1 MVAGL
6 GSSNLS
12 SSRVWRYRVGT
23 IADGKTLRDTAH
35 AEGGLGGPPAPVL
48 RQVRRQLPG
57 HHARRTAVGSFD
69 LSDLP
74 AEEALLWQSRTRF
87 GGIAQDWTTYPP
99 ARLNRAHV
107 RGDETVEL
115 CFGSSRFRVDLME
128 KKQYNATNIT
138 KVRDV
143 RLASV
148 QPKMW
153 LLISKSEQA
162 HWVVLDEVNGVPT
175 TLSMWMHSGAC

>member
-1 MVAGL
+1 MHCRG
-6 GSSNLS
+6 
-12 SSRVWRYRVGT
+12 
-23 IADGKTLRDTAH
+23 
-35 AEGGLGGPPAPVL
+35 
-48 RQVRRQLPG
+48 VR
-57 HHARRTAVGSFD
+57 ARFD
-69 LSDLP
+69 LTDLP

-87 GGIAQDWTTYPP
+87 GGIAQDWTTYPREAQ

-115 CFGSSRFRVDLME
+115 CFGSSRFRVDLMK
-128 KKQYNATNIT
+128 KKQYNTADIT

-153 LLISKSEQA
+153 LLISKREEA
-162 HWVVLDEVNGVPT
+162 HWVALDEANCKDIEEGLGERHLCHDAVLFEILNRRLGRGSVPT
-175 TLSMWMHSGAC
+175 TLSMRMHSGAF